1 MGVLFSKP
9 ATAESFE
16 KALAAFDAQIRKVN
30 IRLAE
35 LRPRETRALSSA
47 TLYGVAIWG
56 ILVAL
61 AFNTRLHTPQLVDLG
76 DGDVVQLDPD
86 KWKTSLMRLVV
97 LSIGPILVYYLRR
110 IVSWYFRRATEKSNE
125 LLEAL
130 RTQQRAK
137 IEELKEIT
145 AFYRAKELIERY
157 EYLLDPNAVP
167 VPPSYFME
175 QQQPQP
181 DFQSQNQQAL
191 APQPPQSVAPTSS
204 AAPSIADGPA
214 PMLALEAPPL
224 PDSTST
230 SGAPITSDA
239 PTSSGW
245 FAPLID
251 RLVAGGPETPDSEA
265 PPLPPEL
272 TQYALICGMCFHHN
286 GLALPNEFPTMV
298 YVCRHCAT
306 LNDRGAMARGE
317 PYLFQPVDKDPAAA
331 AEEVAREA
339 ELGPAAILSGPPP
352 TVPTLVLPEGEGETS
367 EPHAVPLPPSP
378 AVATTRDVPAALR
391 EGEPVHE
398 AAEPEQVETVEKVE
412 ADAPVEPVAAA
423 DTSVTSKDDEPIKS
437 IDEKDTTNVAK
448 EPETAPASAP

>member
-61 AFNTRLHTPQLVDLG
+61 AFNTSLHTPQLVDLG

-181 DFQSQNQQAL
+181 DFQQQAL

-204 AAPSIADGPA
+204 AAPSIADAPA
-214 PMLALEAPPL
+214 PLLALEAPPL
-224 PDSTST
+224 PDSNST
-230 SGAPITSDA
+230 SGAIADA

-251 RLVAGGPETPDSEA
+251 RLVAGGPETPDSESN

-352 TVPTLVLPEGEGETS
+352 TVPTLVLPEGDAETR

-378 AVATTRDVPAALR
+378 AVATTRDMPAALR
-391 EGEPVHE
+391 EDEPAHE
-398 AAEPEQVETVEKVE
+398 AAEPVEKVE
-412 ADAPVEPVAAA
+412 KVETDAPAEPVTVADA
-423 DTSVTSKDDEPIKS
+423 SKDDESVKPN
-437 IDEKDTTNVAK
+437 DEKDTTSAAK
-448 EPETAPASAP
+448 EPEAAPVSAPES

>member
-56 ILVAL
+56 ILVAV
-61 AFNTRLHTPQLVDLG
+61 AFNTSLHTPQLVDLG

-181 DFQSQNQQAL
+181 DFQQQAL
-191 APQPPQSVAPTSS
+191 APQPPQSVAPNSS
-204 AAPSIADGPA
+204 AAPSIADAPA
-214 PMLALEAPPL
+214 PLLALEAPPL
-224 PDSTST
+224 PDS
-230 SGAPITSDA
+230 APVTADA
-239 PTSSGW
+239 PTSGW

-265 PPLPPEL
+265 TPPLPPEL

-352 TVPTLVLPEGEGETS
+352 TVPALVLPEGDAEPS

-378 AVATTRDVPAALR
+378 AVATRRDVPKELR
-391 EGEPVHE
+391 DEESVPEVATEP
-398 AAEPEQVETVEKVE
+398 AEKMEKVE
-412 ADAPVEPVAAA
+412 TDAPAEPVAAA
-423 DTSVTSKDDEPIKS
+423 DASAAPKEEEDA
-437 IDEKDTTNVAK
+437 DEKDTTTAAK

>member
-61 AFNTRLHTPQLVDLG
+61 AFNTSLHTPQLVDLG

-175 QQQPQP
+175 QQQREP
-181 DFQSQNQQAL
+181 DFQNQQQAL

-204 AAPSIADGPA
+204 ATPSIVDGPA

-230 SGAPITSDA
+230 PAIAGA

-251 RLVAGGPETPDSEA
+251 RLVAGGPETPDSESN

-286 GLALPNEFPTMV
+286 GLALPNEFPAMV

-317 PYLFQPVDKDPAAA
+317 TRTCSNRWIRIRRPRQKRSRGGRVGASGDLVRSAADGADARVARGRCGTERAARSPAAA
-331 AEEVAREA
+331 VTRRRNDTGRASWLARRA
-339 ELGPAAILSGPPP
+339 GARGRGAGGDS
-352 TVPTLVLPEGEGETS
+352 GEGRGRC
-367 EPHAVPLPPSP
+367 
-378 AVATTRDVPAALR
+378 TTRASSSSQRVQGRRAR
-391 EGEPVHE
+391 
-398 AAEPEQVETVEKVE
+398 QVC
-412 ADAPVEPVAAA
+412 
-423 DTSVTSKDDEPIKS
+423 
-437 IDEKDTTNVAK
+437 
-448 EPETAPASAP
+448 